1 MTRIMLVQPASN
13 ILKNRKEGKP
23 SLQPLGLAYIAGTL
37 IENGFKDVEILDVL
51 TEGYYN
57 ETTFKKD
64 YIRYGLSPK
73 NIKERI
79 KEFTPDIIGVSSI
92 CSLRQHHA
100 LEICKLAKEV
110 NPKIVTVVG
119 GNHFTCY
126 PKQGLK
132 KSYVDFVVMG
142 EGEEPFL
149 KIVQGVEPENIDGLA
164 WKDDEG
170 FHIRPQKVWRKDL
183 DNIPFPAHHL
193 LPLDKHLEIWNKEGY
208 HYYPAKKFTTMIMA
222 RGCPNKCLS
231 GDTLINTVEGNIPI
245 KNLIKREKI
254 GVYTYNPKN
263 GKVFITDAIH
273 IRKSDNNRKLLR
285 IHFDD
290 GTHID
295 CTPDHKFLTF
305 KNGNQFIDV
314 KEIEKEAKDLNPKD
328 SVRAIKFYKR
338 KDGYVDVCWKRREN
352 MLQHR
357 MVLEYKLGRKLNK
370 NEIAHHTDMDK
381 SNNNLENLSVTTQ
394 KQHFISHPE
403 IINRMKNNNP
413 VKYCTEQSRELVA
426 KQNRG
431 RKQSIEE
438 RLKHRNAML
447 GKKNH
452 NYKHGKYSGFTRMK
466 EINHKVIKIEGLQGI
481 HDVYD
486 LEVPET
492 NWFFANGVLVHNC
505 RHCPHDVLVPGYRTR
520 SAQNIFD
527 EVKKV
532 HEELD
537 VEEVQFHEYNGIVVW
552 SIVEEFCNLMIKS
565 GLNKK
570 IVWGW
575 PIGIWLKALDYDK
588 LKLMKEAG
596 MLYVDLAIESYDQK
610 KLDELMKGKDVDL
623 KHTLNVIKWC
633 RELGYYMNC
642 FFMLGLEGQT
652 KKDIEKTIEFA
663 SKLDVDTIA
672 FFIAQPL
679 PGTPFWDECVKKK
692 LFIKD
697 FETFHLRY
705 GKANIKV
712 TGITPEELEN
722 YRHKARSDFIE
733 YWKKRG
739 RMPYPGKRGSNFL
752 QGRNCSICT

>member
-222 RGCPNKCLS
+222 RGCPN
-231 GDTLINTVEGNIPI
+231 
-245 KNLIKREKI
+245 
-254 GVYTYNPKN
+254 
-263 GKVFITDAIH
+263 
-273 IRKSDNNRKLLR
+273 
-285 IHFDD
+285 
-290 GTHID
+290 
-295 CTPDHKFLTF
+295 
-305 KNGNQFIDV
+305 
-314 KEIEKEAKDLNPKD
+314 
-328 SVRAIKFYKR
+328 
-338 KDGYVDVCWKRREN
+338 
-352 MLQHR
+352 M
-357 MVLEYKLGRKLNK
+357 
-370 NEIAHHTDMDK
+370 
-381 SNNNLENLSVTTQ
+381 
-394 KQHFISHPE
+394 
-403 IINRMKNNNP
+403 
-413 VKYCTEQSRELVA
+413 
-426 KQNRG
+426 
-431 RKQSIEE
+431 
-438 RLKHRNAML
+438 
-447 GKKNH
+447 
-452 NYKHGKYSGFTRMK
+452 
-466 EINHKVIKIEGLQGI
+466 
-481 HDVYD
+481 
-486 LEVPET
+486 
-492 NWFFANGVLVHNC
+492 C
-505 RHCPHDVLVPGYRTR
+505 RHCPHDVLFPGYRTR

-532 HEELD
+532 HEELNI
-537 VEEVQFHEYNGIVVW
+537 EEVQFHEYNGIVVW
-552 SIVEEFCNLMIKS
+552 SIVEKFCNLMIES

-588 LKLMKEAG
+588 LKLMREAG

-610 KLDELMKGKDVDL
+610 KLNEIMKGKDVDL

-722 YRHKARSDFIE
+722 YRHKARNDFIE